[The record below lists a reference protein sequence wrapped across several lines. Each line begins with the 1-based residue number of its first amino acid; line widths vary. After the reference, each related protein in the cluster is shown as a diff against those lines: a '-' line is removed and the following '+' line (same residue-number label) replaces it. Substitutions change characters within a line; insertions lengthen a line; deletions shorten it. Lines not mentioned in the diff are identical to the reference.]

1 LDTRHLQAAVALADV
16 NRERTLAVLAAAV
29 VVGSVVFAVAVP
41 GVLAERGGESVR
53 ESYLSLQEPRVSTGA
68 VGGET
73 AELSLDVRL
82 DHRGGTARNVTVE
95 VQAVDADTGLVAT
108 TERKRL
114 GNLSGNRE
122 VRTRVNVSV
131 ERQGGY
137 RLDIRVYEDGDRVA
151 TGRTQVRGVESLV
164 PQYAR
169 TSIEFHRF
177 ESGGGD
183 LPVISYTPS
192 ETGNNRTTLETQTWL
207 TNRGD
212 ESAGGLELVVRARQ
226 VESNLIADRATVEIG
241 EIRPGRTATPTVDL
255 AVASNYNYYL
265 DAILYRDGVIVG
277 TATSP
282 AMLDPT
288 RPVPENTTREEV
300 DFDAGDFTG
309 STPTPRREADT
320 PVMTASR
327 GPGFGALAAMVAL
340 LAVAALAIRRRT

>member
-1 LDTRHLQAAVALADV
+1 M
-16 NRERTLAVLAAAV
+16 NRERTLAVLAAVV

-41 GVLAERGGESVR
+41 GALAERSDESVR
-53 ESYLSLQEPRVSTGA
+53 ESYLALQEPRVSTGA
-68 VGGET
+68 IGGET
-73 AELSLDVRL
+73 AELSLDIRL
-82 DHRGGTARNVTVE
+82 GHRGGTARNVTIE
-95 VQAVDADTGLVAT
+95 VQAVDTDTGLVAT

-114 GNLSGNRE
+114 GNVSGNRE
-122 VRTRVNVSV
+122 IATRVNVSV

-137 RLDIRVYEDGDRVA
+137 RLDIRVYEDGDRIA
-151 TGRTQVRGVESLV
+151 TGRTTVRGVESLV
-164 PQYAR
+164 PDYAR

-177 ESGGGD
+177 DTGGGD
-183 LPVISYTPS
+183 LPVISYSPS

-226 VESNLIADRATVEIG
+226 VESNLIADRTTVEIG
-241 EIRPGRTATPTVDL
+241 DIRPGQTATPTVDL
-255 AVASNYNYYL
+255 EVPSNYNYYL

-309 STPTPRREADT
+309 ETPTPSREADT
-320 PVMTASR
+320 PTPTVSS
-327 GPGFGALAAMVAL
+327 GPGFGAVAAIVAL
-340 LAVAALAIRRRT
+340 LAVAALGLRRRT